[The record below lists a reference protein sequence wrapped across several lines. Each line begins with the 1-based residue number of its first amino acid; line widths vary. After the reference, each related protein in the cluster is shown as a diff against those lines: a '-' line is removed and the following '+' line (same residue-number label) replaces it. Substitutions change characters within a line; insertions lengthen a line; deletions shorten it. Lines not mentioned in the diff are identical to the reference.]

1 MKSYRKPAVRRLI
14 ALLALI
20 VLMQLNAC
28 AMIKRH
34 KPSTQPPQV
43 SCEERAP
50 AEEPYPLPSGSDDP
64 VTLRKAL
71 LAWVGIATAEV
82 QKRATTAQ
90 CLDTLR
96 DQGVIR

>member
-14 ALLALI
+14 ALLALM

-34 KPSTQPPQV
+34 KPSTQPPAV
-43 SCEERAP
+43 SCEERSP
-50 AEEPYPLPSGSDDP
+50 TEEAYALPSDSEDWRAW
-64 VTLRKAL
+64 RKAA